1 MATRTSQQIFSQIK
15 KSFKDKTKE
24 DSGAVLDLY
33 SMSLSEVLE
42 NVYEEIEKNKT
53 PHIWTALEGQK
64 LDDTGTWVNLPRN
77 PQENDTAYKYR
88 LLNWMLVNEASNEH
102 AITVKLLNP
111 THAANIEFVPMTHG
125 CGTGTCYVIP
135 RKYTEEVIAKSLE
148 EARQKMTQIASP
160 GLYIDYL
167 VPELRSVSFEIYLE
181 TQGDINTMKENL
193 TNQIRAYVNAIPPK
207 QYLSVG
213 HINKLGVNTS
223 QVDFFSVMSLVI
235 NGTQVN
241 KTKLL
246 QEVESKFIF
255 DSINWLEGRT

>member
-1 MATRTSQQIFSQIK
+1 MAKKSQEIFSGIK
-15 KSFKDKTKE
+15 NSFKQKTGE

-53 PHIWTALEGQK
+53 PHVWTALEGQK

-77 PQENDTAYKYR
+77 PQENDSAYKYR
-88 LLNWMLVNEASNEH
+88 LFNWMLVNEASNEH

-111 THAANIEFVPMTHG
+111 TYAANIEFVPMTNG

-135 RKYTEEVIAKSLE
+135 KKYTEDNIGKSLE
-148 EARQKMTQIASP
+148 EARQKIKQIASP
-160 GLYIDYL
+160 GLYDDYL
-167 VPELRSVSFEIYLE
+167 VPDLRSVSLEIYLE
-181 TQGDINTMKENL
+181 TQGDINVMKENL
-193 TNQIRAYVNAIPPK
+193 TNQIRAYINSIPPK

-213 HINKLGVNTS
+213 HINKLGANTS
-223 QVDFFSVMSLVI
+223 QVDFFSVMSLIV
-235 NGTQVN
+235 NGTQIN

-255 DSINWLEGRT
+255 DSINWLEART

>member
-1 MATRTSQQIFSQIK
+1 MAKKSQEIFSGIK
-15 KSFKDKTKE
+15 NSFKQKTGE

-53 PHIWTALEGQK
+53 PHVWTALEGQK

-77 PQENDTAYKYR
+77 PQENDSAYKYR
-88 LLNWMLVNEASNEH
+88 LFNWMLVNEASNEH

-111 THAANIEFVPMTHG
+111 TYAANIEFVPMTNG

-135 RKYTEEVIAKSLE
+135 KKYTEDNIGKSLE
-148 EARQKMTQIASP
+148 EARQKIKQIASP
-160 GLYIDYL
+160 GLYVDYL
-167 VPELRSVSFEIYLE
+167 VPELRSVSLEIYLE
-181 TQGDINTMKENL
+181 TQGDISVMKENL
-193 TNQIRAYVNAIPPK
+193 TNQIRTYVNAIPPK
-207 QYLSVG
+207 QYLSIG
-213 HINKLGVNTS
+213 HINKLGANTS
-223 QVDFFSVMSLVI
+223 QVDFFSVMSLIV
-235 NGTQVN
+235 NGTQIN

-255 DSINWLEGRT
+255 DSINWLEART

>member
-1 MATRTSQQIFSQIK
+1 MAKKSQEIFSGIK
-15 KSFKDKTKE
+15 NSFKQKTGE

-53 PHIWTALEGQK
+53 PHVWTALEGQK

-77 PQENDTAYKYR
+77 PQENDSAYKYR
-88 LLNWMLVNEASNEH
+88 LFNWMLVNEASNEH

-111 THAANIEFVPMTHG
+111 TYAANIEFVPMTNG

-135 RKYTEEVIAKSLE
+135 KKYTEDNIGKSLE
-148 EARQKMTQIASP
+148 EARQKIKQIASP
-160 GLYIDYL
+160 GLYVDYL
-167 VPELRSVSFEIYLE
+167 VPDLRSVSLEIYLE
-181 TQGDINTMKENL
+181 TQGDINVMKENL
-193 TNQIRAYVNAIPPK
+193 TNQIRAYINSIPPK

-213 HINKLGVNTS
+213 HINKLGANTS
-223 QVDFFSVMSLVI
+223 QVDFFSVMSLIV
-235 NGTQVN
+235 NGTQIN

-255 DSINWLEGRT
+255 DSINWLEART

>member
-1 MATRTSQQIFSQIK
+1 
-15 KSFKDKTKE
+15 
-24 DSGAVLDLY
+24 
-33 SMSLSEVLE
+33 
-42 NVYEEIEKNKT
+42 
-53 PHIWTALEGQK
+53 
-64 LDDTGTWVNLPRN
+64 
-77 PQENDTAYKYR
+77 
-88 LLNWMLVNEASNEH
+88 
-102 AITVKLLNP
+102 
-111 THAANIEFVPMTHG
+111 
-125 CGTGTCYVIP
+125 
-135 RKYTEEVIAKSLE
+135 
-148 EARQKMTQIASP
+148 MTQIASP
-160 GLYIDYL
+160 GLYVDYL

-193 TNQIRAYVNAIPPK
+193 TNQIRAYVNVIPPK

-255 DSINWLEGRT
+255 DSINWLEGRS

>member
-1 MATRTSQQIFSQIK
+1 MAKKSQEIFSGIK
-15 KSFKDKTKE
+15 NSFKQKTGE

-53 PHIWTALEGQK
+53 PHVWTALEGQK

-77 PQENDTAYKYR
+77 PQENDSAYKYR
-88 LLNWMLVNEASNEH
+88 LFNWMLVNEASNEH

-111 THAANIEFVPMTHG
+111 TYAANIEFVPMTNG

-135 RKYTEEVIAKSLE
+135 KKYTEDNVGKSLE
-148 EARQKMTQIASP
+148 EARQKIKQIASP
-160 GLYIDYL
+160 GLYVDYL
-167 VPELRSVSFEIYLE
+167 VPDLRSVSLEIYLE
-181 TQGDINTMKENL
+181 TQGDINVMKENL
-193 TNQIRAYVNAIPPK
+193 TNQIRAYINSIPPK
-207 QYLSVG
+207 QYLSIG
-213 HINKLGVNTS
+213 HINKLGANTS
-223 QVDFFSVMSLVI
+223 QVDFFSVMSLIV
-235 NGTQVN
+235 NGTQIN

-255 DSINWLEGRT
+255 DSINWLEART